1 MQASV
6 AERNG
11 KWKRG
16 SGEIKKASV
25 WCRCRSVDR
34 KPETFTDIYISKPN
48 GYTYLILRVA
58 SIIILP
64 SCFCIYRISVS
75 LEALATTIRF
85 GVA

>member
-16 SGEIKKASV
+16 SGEIKKTSV
-25 WCRCRSVDR
+25 WCRRRSVDR

-48 GYTYLILRVA
+48 GYT
-58 SIIILP
+58 
-64 SCFCIYRISVS
+64 
-75 LEALATTIRF
+75 
-85 GVA
+85 